1 MSIYTTA
8 EASRITGLSVKSLGR
23 LIRIGELHAIKGGKG
38 SGRGGT
44 YLIDSAELERFK
56 NEYMS
61 KDLRRQ
67 PRMTKKKQKNDPHPL
82 YDRAGIIRQILEF
95 NNLTPLDY
103 VKMSVTGGW
112 SYNLRII
119 KGEVPVP
126 RDFTKKFSEL
136 FDIGPKELDILIAT
150 EQYME
155 VHRKRD
161 IKVDR
166 MGDVAIKTFEEV
178 PQPQEEWKAPDVP
191 EEESSMVFNGQ
202 TGEKLG
208 RISTSFTLDQ
218 DIYYVTLQSRGTD
231 DPEWSEPH
239 LLQEVVT
246 FRFKKHAIEYLLNE
260 LPDSDPGYSYMK
272 NPTKRQVSEDNN
284 YILYTMVNESTLKA
298 TQVKF
303 NINRA
308 EVR

>member
-1 MSIYTTA
+1 MSMY
-8 EASRITGLSVKSLGR
+8 EVSDASRILGVCEGTVTRWIRSGVMKATSVPSKGKTGYSYRISSDEVERVK
-23 LIRIGELHAIKGGKG
+23 
-38 SGRGGT
+38 T
-44 YLIDSAELERFK
+44 
-56 NEYMS
+56 EYMS
-61 KDLRRQ
+61 KSPMRM
-67 PRMTKKKQKNDPHPL
+67 PRHGKKKTKIDPKPL

-126 RDFTKKFSEL
+126 RDFTKKFSEF
-136 FDIGPKELDILIAT
+136 FDIEPEELDILIAT

-155 VHRKRD
+155 VHRKLND
-161 IKVDR
+161 KYCITDNTLT
-166 MGDVAIKTFEEV
+166 KTFAEV

-191 EEESSMVFNGQ
+191 EEESSVV
-202 TGEKLG
+202 
-208 RISTSFTLDQ
+208 Q
-218 DIYYVTLQSRGTD
+218 DIYYITVQSRSSD
-231 DPEWSEPH
+231 NPEWNEPH
-239 LLQEVVT
+239 MLDDVVT

-272 NPTKRQVSEDNN
+272 NPTKRQISEGEN
-284 YILYTMVNESTLKA
+284 YILYTMVNDTTLCVA
-298 TQVKF
+298 QIKF
-303 NINRA
+303 SINRA

>member
-23 LIRIGELHAIKGGKG
+23 LIRIGELHATKGGKG

-67 PRMTKKKQKNDPHPL
+67 PRMTKNKQRIDPHPL

-103 VKMSVTGGW
+103 VKMSATGGW

-119 KGEVPVP
+119 RGEVPVP
-126 RDFTKKFSEL
+126 RDFTKKFSEF
-136 FDIGPKELDILIAT
+136 FDIRPEELDILIAT

-155 VHRKRD
+155 VHRKPND
-161 IKVDR
+161 KYGITDNTLT
-166 MGDVAIKTFEEV
+166 KTFTEV
-178 PQPQEEWKAPDVP
+178 SDVP

-202 TGEKLG
+202 T
-208 RISTSFTLDQ
+208 LDQ
-218 DIYYVTLQSRGTD
+218 DIYYITVQSRGTD

-246 FRFKKHAIEYLLNE
+246 FRFKEHTIHYLLNE

-272 NPTKRQVSEDNN
+272 NPTKKQVSEDNN

-298 TQVKF
+298 TQIKF